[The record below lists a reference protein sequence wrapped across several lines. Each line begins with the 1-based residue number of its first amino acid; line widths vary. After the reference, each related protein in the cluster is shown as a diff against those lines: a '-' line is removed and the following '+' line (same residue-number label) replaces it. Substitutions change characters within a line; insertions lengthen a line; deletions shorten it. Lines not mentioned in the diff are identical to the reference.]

1 MNTQRNRRRRHVK
14 RVVLRPF
21 QPYSSLC
28 PLFKVE
34 DRHGKR
40 WWTLAIKR
48 ALGLKESNTNKL

>member
-34 DRHGKR
+34 DRHGKY

-48 ALGLKESNTNKL
+48 ALGLKEDKQ